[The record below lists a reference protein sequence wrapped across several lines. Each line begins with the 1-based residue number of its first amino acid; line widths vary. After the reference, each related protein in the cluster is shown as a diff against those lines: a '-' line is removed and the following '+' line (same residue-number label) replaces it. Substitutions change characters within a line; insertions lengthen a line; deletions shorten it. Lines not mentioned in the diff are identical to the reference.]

1 MKKMQVKESE
11 VAGGVPPHVEETEG
25 HAGGHPLHVDIERKP
40 GSLVSLRVEAPAD
53 EVSAAVSASLR
64 RLATRVRVPGFRP
77 GKAPGHIVE
86 RAVGWDAVRQETVE
100 HLVPDL
106 YRRAVDQAGIEPVG
120 DPELSVDDVE
130 RDRPLVFTATVTVKP
145 EVSLGDYASLRIPF
159 ETTEIDAAK
168 VDEAVEEVRR
178 RHAKLVEVD
187 RPAQVGDVL
196 RSTLVMRRGDEILS
210 GESAEE
216 RDLELDRDT
225 VIPEIVDGIVG
236 VSAGQQRSFE
246 VTLPQDYRRE
256 ELRGATV
263 TVDVSVVTV
272 REREL
277 PPLDDSLAVLDGN
290 GTTVDELREHLRETL
305 TAAAAEAD
313 RERHEGK
320 VLSALRDLIRVDVPE
335 VMIDREIDRQL
346 SDLEYRLGAI
356 GLPFDKY
363 LELSGQTVER
373 LRGERQ
379 VGAVERV
386 KLELAL
392 DALASAEGL
401 EVDEAQVEREVAGL
415 ATGGK
420 LDPVR
425 RRRLSD
431 LARHDMV
438 RRAAANRLL
447 EIAGG
452 DEFVQT

>member
-1 MKKMQVKESE
+1 MTAQTATDLS
-11 VAGGVPPHVEETEG
+11 
-25 HAGGHPLHVDIERKP
+25 VDIERKP
-40 GSLVSLRVEAPAD
+40 GSLVSLRVEAPAE

-145 EVSLGDYASLRIPF
+145 EVSLGDYASIRIPF

-168 VDEAVEEVRR
+168 VDDAVEEVRR

-196 RSTLVMRRGDEILS
+196 RCTLVMRRGDEVLS

-216 RDLELDRDT
+216 RDLELDRGT
-225 VIPEIVDGIVG
+225 VIAEIVDGIVG
-236 VSAGQQRSFE
+236 LSAGQQRSFE

-263 TVDVSVVTV
+263 TVDISVVTV

-277 PPLDDSLAVLDGN
+277 PPLDDALAVLDGN
-290 GTTVDELREHLRETL
+290 GTTLEELREHLRETL

-320 VLSALRDLIRVDVPE
+320 VLAALRDLTRVDLPE
-335 VMIDREIDRQL
+335 VMVDREIDRQL

-373 LRGERQ
+373 LRGERRA
-379 VGAVERV
+379 GAVERV

-415 ATGGK
+415 AAGGK

-425 RRRLSD
+425 RRRLND

>member
-1 MKKMQVKESE
+1 MKMHIHESALKEGGS
-11 VAGGVPPHVEETEG
+11 AGGT
-25 HAGGHPLHVDIERKP
+25 PLHDLSVDIERKP

-106 YRRAVDQAGIEPVG
+106 YRRAVDQAAIEPVG
-120 DPELSVDDVE
+120 DPELSVDDLE

-145 EVSLGDYASLRIPF
+145 EVTLGDYTSLRIPF
-159 ETTEIDAAK
+159 ETTEIDDAK

-196 RSTLVMRRGDEILS
+196 RCTLVMRRGDEILS

-225 VIPEIVDGIVG
+225 VIPEIVEGIVG
-236 VSAGQQRSFE
+236 MSRGQQRSFE

-263 TVDVSVVTV
+263 TVDVSLVTV

-277 PPLDDSLAVLDGN
+277 PQLDDSLAILDGN
-290 GTTVDELREHLRETL
+290 GTTLDELRGHLRETL
-305 TAAAAEAD
+305 TVAAAEAD

-320 VLSALRDLIRVDVPE
+320 VLSGLRDVIRVDVPE

-346 SDLEYRLGAI
+346 GDLEYRLGAL

-373 LRGERQ
+373 LRGERHA
-379 VGAVERV
+379 GAVERV

-392 DALASAEGL
+392 DALAAAEGL

-415 ATGGK
+415 AAGSK
-420 LDPVR
+420 LDPSR
-425 RRRLSD
+425 RRRLGD
-431 LARHDMV
+431 LARHDMI
-438 RRAAANRLL
+438 RRAAANRML